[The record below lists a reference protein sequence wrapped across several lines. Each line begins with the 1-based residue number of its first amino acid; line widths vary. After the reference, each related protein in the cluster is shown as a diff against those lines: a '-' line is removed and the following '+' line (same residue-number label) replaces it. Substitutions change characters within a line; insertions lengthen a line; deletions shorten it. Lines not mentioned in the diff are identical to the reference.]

1 LEVKDYFLETE
12 AFIEGNMALRG
23 PQRTAYM
30 KLKKEFESN
39 PDGHKMVVLPTGT
52 GKTGVIELSPYKISK
67 GRVLVITPNLVI
79 REGISD
85 DFDTRSQFNFWT
97 KRNVILNDNHLPKVY
112 RYAGYNTS
120 GDKNRVLRYLNESN
134 IIIANIQKVY
144 STTSRK
150 TLTDILPSDFFD
162 MIIIDEAHHSA
173 ADSWKKTLEHF
184 NASKIIKFT
193 ATPFRG
199 DSKELDGE
207 IIYEFSLADAIKDG
221 YVKNIVAEDYTNQ
234 KLEFVID
241 GKTVSKEEALA
252 EMDSNWVTR
261 SVAYSKE
268 CSKTIVDMSIERLNE
283 KRKHGNSHHQILAVS
298 CSIEH
303 AREIKKLYED
313 AGLTADFVT
322 SDRPEESVKAITE
335 YRKGQIDV
343 LVNVNMLG
351 EGFDHPNI
359 SIAAIFRPFRSLPPY
374 AQFIGRA
381 LRKIQE
387 DNPMDTIDNVAHVI
401 YHKEL
406 VLDDLWKYY
415 TGEHEKAERRK
426 RISLVYTNEDPI
438 EKNLDIGEVKV
449 DGQVIQT
456 TKEFLT
462 DGIGNQYKDE
472 IQANIDAIRNEIQE
486 TITKMKQANIPQEFI
501 DEFIS
506 NRNRDLE
513 ENITNKRQ
521 KLRED
526 LLREELHDAHK
537 QRVIEGVD
545 ILLNE
550 TGLPDEGTELP
561 SNTTSPFLKKATSN
575 SAYCIMYINL
585 NLKQKLKRGI
595 DEWEIYDFEQAEKLT
610 PNILER
616 LKEKIEGLD

>member
-1 LEVKDYFLETE
+1 
-12 AFIEGNMALRG
+12 
-23 PQRTAYM
+23 
-30 KLKKEFESN
+30 
-39 PDGHKMVVLPTGT
+39 
-52 GKTGVIELSPYKISK
+52 
-67 GRVLVITPNLVI
+67 
-79 REGISD
+79 
-85 DFDTRSQFNFWT
+85 
-97 KRNVILNDNHLPKVY
+97 
-112 RYAGYNTS
+112 
-120 GDKNRVLRYLNESN
+120 
-134 IIIANIQKVY
+134 
-144 STTSRK
+144 
-150 TLTDILPSDFFD
+150 

-234 KLEFVID
+234 KLEFIID
-241 GKTVSKEEALA
+241 GKTVSKEEALE

-268 CSKTIVDMSIERLNE
+268 CSKTIVDMSIERLFE
-283 KRKHGNSHHQILAVS
+283 KRKHGNAHHQILAVA

-322 SDRPEESVKAITE
+322 SDRPEESGKAITE

-387 DNPMDTIDNVAHVI
+387 DDPIDTIDNVAHVI

-406 VLDDLWKYY
+406 GLDDLWQYY

-426 RISLVYTNEDPI
+426 RIALIYTNEEPI

-449 DGQVIQT
+449 DGGVIQT

-472 IQANIDAIRNEIQE
+472 IQANIDATKNEIQE
-486 TITKMKQANIPQEFI
+486 TITKMEQANIPQQFI
-501 DEFIS
+501 DEFVS
-506 NRNRDLE
+506 NRHRELE
-513 ENITNKRQ
+513 ENITKKRH

-537 QRVIEGVD
+537 QRVIEGID

-550 TGLPDEGTELP
+550 TGLRDEGTELP
-561 SNTTSPFLKKATSN
+561 SNTTSPFLKKANSN
-575 SAYCIMYINL
+575 SAYCIMYINS

-595 DEWEIYDFEQAEKLT
+595 DEWETYDFEQAEKLT
-610 PNILER
+610 PSILDR
-616 LKEKIEGLD
+616 LKKKIEGLE